1 MGVMYDKLPFDEYLE
16 GKGVIRDYKKAAE
29 WYEKAV
35 AQGHAY
41 AMNNLGHLYI
51 KALGVPLDKDRAKS
65 LWKKAADLGIEEAEK
80 NLKAY
85 F

>member
-35 AQGHAY
+35 AQGHAS
-41 AMNNLGHLYI
+41 AMNNLANLYYHADGVHLDR
-51 KALGVPLDKDRAKS
+51 DKAKS
-65 LWKKAADLGIEEAEK
+65 LWQKAADLGDEK
-80 NLKAY
+80 AKDNLKKL